1 MDRQRPWAVRREGFS
16 LVETGHSFDAYVY
29 AGLVR
34 ERRPMMMLAIK
45 LEATT
50 ERDPL
55 SYSPVP
61 HTLRGVIRLMRDVIG
76 YSWRESTSQLRT
88 YPPVTL
94 RIDGVEPVP
103 CTDRA
108 SIAFKPVRC

>member
-1 MDRQRPWAVRREGFS
+1 MDIKRPWAIRREGFS

-34 ERRPMMMLAIK
+34 ERRPMMTLTIK

-61 HTLRGVIRLMRDVIG
+61 HTLRGVLRLMRDVIG
-76 YSWRESTSQLRT
+76 YSWRESTNQLRT
-88 YPPVTL
+88 YSPMTIRL
-94 RIDGVEPVP
+94 DAVESVP
-103 CTDRA
+103 GTDRA
-108 SIAFKPVRC
+108 SIAFRSVRR